1 MLLSAPFRSYI
12 KIHMTD
18 KLEHSVPSADIER
31 DFVEPDLLDDC
42 RLMLQ
47 FAFKE
52 SADPDQSLQ
61 NDIALLDALLYQIPL
76 PTISEVPPSLLG
88 LAIENRKNDSGP
100 MDRAKIVELVL
111 KVHAG
116 LSALVAPATPET
128 LRATQPP
135 PGRQRL
141 LGGMPLIVKGTICAA
156 LVCLLGFLLTVPKPR
171 SHSAAGATSPTPS
184 PTPSES
190 TSGAP
195 Q

>member
-1 MLLSAPFRSYI
+1 MS
-12 KIHMTD
+12 D
-18 KLEHSVPSADIER
+18 KLEHAVPSADVEQ
-31 DFVEPDLLDDC
+31 DFVEYDLLDDC
-42 RLMLQ
+42 RMMLR

-52 SADPDQSLQ
+52 SVDPDQSLQ
-61 NDIALLDALLYQIPL
+61 NDIAVLDALLYQIPL

-88 LAIENRKNDSGP
+88 IAIENRKNDSGQGP
-100 MDRAKIVELVL
+100 MERAKIVELVL

-116 LSALVAPATPET
+116 LSRLVAPATPET

-141 LGGMPLIVKGTICAA
+141 LGGMPLIIKGTICAA
-156 LVCLLGFLLTVPKPR
+156 LVCLLGFLLTVPKPPPR
-171 SHSAAGATSPTPS
+171 PASGVRSPTPS
-184 PTPSES
+184 PTPAQS

>member
-1 MLLSAPFRSYI
+1 MPD
-12 KIHMTD
+12 KI
-18 KLEHSVPSADIER
+18 EHAVPSAD
-31 DFVEPDLLDDC
+31 VEQEFPEFDLLDDC

-76 PTISEVPPSLLG
+76 PTISEIPRSLLG
-88 LAIENRKNDSGP
+88 IAVENRKNDSGP

-156 LVCLLGFLLTVPKPR
+156 LICLLGFLLTVKKP
-171 SHSAAGATSPTPS
+171 HPHPTGATSPTPS
-184 PTPSES
+184 PTPSQS

>member
-1 MLLSAPFRSYI
+1 MP
-12 KIHMTD
+12 D
-18 KLEHSVPSADIER
+18 KSEHAVPSADVEQ
-31 DFVEPDLLDDC
+31 DFGEYDLLDDC
-42 RLMLQ
+42 RMMLR

-61 NDIALLDALLYQIPL
+61 NDIAVLDTLLYQVSL
-76 PTISEVPPSLLG
+76 PSISEVPPSLLG
-88 LAIENRKNDSGP
+88 IAIDTGKNNSGQAL
-100 MDRAKIVELVL
+100 MERAKIVELVL

-116 LSALVAPATPET
+116 LSTLVAPATPET

-156 LVCLLGFLLTVPKPR
+156 LVCLLGFLVTVPKPSLQSAHAR
-171 SHSAAGATSPTPS
+171 ASSHMRSPTPS
-184 PTPSES
+184 PSASPPT
-190 TSGAP
+190 